1 MCDLS
6 DPRITQTYQAII
18 EGEPTDWLLLG
29 YNDTRDVISLY
40 SSGTSGLN
48 EFRNQLKDEILFGF
62 VRVEDRFILISY
74 VPDQVS
80 GVRRARTLV
89 HSRSVASLFQVHH
102 AQLTASSLNDLSD
115 ANIRTRLKLGENQ
128 VPNRSRPN
136 SLSERKRSSLQ
147 ARRKSQQQ
155 QPPPSDRPSLP
166 SSPTT
171 SSYTTEPDTFEEA
184 QEDFSTP
191 PLDTTP
197 SVTPNLSTPTPASLS
212 SATPTSTSTLD
223 ANDYHQSDDHHSDDQ
238 QDSNEQQ
245 HLDEQR
251 RLDEQHR
258 LEQEQ
263 QQRLAEQQRIA
274 EEQQQRRAEEQRA
287 ADQRAAEQRAAEQ
300 QRLAQEEEAKIQRQK
315 EEAERLAKEKEEERR
330 LQIEKDRQ
338 EKQRILQKQ
347 LQQAEKTKDVIIQG
361 FSNVQTNG
369 SPFWRRRFFA
379 VRGKNL
385 AFYRDHDAA
394 TPVTIID
401 LKSIS
406 NLRWT
411 DMEIDTFVPNAFMI
425 EMSDGAGYQIFADHQ
440 QDAQTIFTA
449 LQTII
454 QSK

>member
-40 SSGTSGLN
+40 SQGTNGLS
-48 EFRNQLKDEILFGF
+48 EFRSQLQEEILFGF
-62 VRVEDRFILISY
+62 VRVEDCFILISY

-102 AQLTASSLNDLSD
+102 AQLTASTLNDLSD

-155 QPPPSDRPSLP
+155 QPSSSDRPSLP

-171 SSYTTEPDTFEEA
+171 SSYTAEPDTFEEA
-184 QEDFSTP
+184 REDFSTP
-191 PLDTTP
+191 SLDT
-197 SVTPNLSTPTPASLS
+197 TPTPASLS
-212 SATPTSTSTLD
+212 DITPTSTSTVD
-223 ANDYHQSDDHHSDDQ
+223 ANEYQDNNDNHHDQSSNVEHQSRDNEESDKQ
-238 QDSNEQQ
+238 QRQKLEDEQQ
-245 HLDEQR
+245 
-251 RLDEQHR
+251 
-258 LEQEQ
+258 
-263 QQRLAEQQRIA
+263 LAEQQRQQHEEQKRLAEQKHLDEQEKQRRID
-274 EEQQQRRAEEQRA
+274 EEQQRISIEKH
-287 ADQRAAEQRAAEQ
+287 AAEQRAAEQ
-300 QRLAQEEEAKIQRQK
+300 QRRIQEEQAQK
-315 EEAERLAKEKEEERR
+315 QAKEKEEQRR
-330 LQIEKDRQ
+330 LALEKERE
-338 EKQRILQKQ
+338 EKQRLLQKQ

-361 FSNVQTNG
+361 FSNIQTST
-369 SPFWRRRFFA
+369 SPFWRRRYFI

-385 AFYRDHDAA
+385 ALYRDHD
-394 TPVTIID
+394 TPTPITIID
-401 LKSIS
+401 LKSVS
-406 NLRWT
+406 KLRWA
-411 DMEIDTFVPNAFMI
+411 DMEIDTFVPNAFMLD
-425 EMSDGAGYQIFADHQ
+425 MKDGGAYQIFADHQ
-440 QDAQTIFTA
+440 QDATTIFTA
-449 LQTII
+449 LQTVI